1 MKEQSRSFKFL
12 GILIAC
18 VAYPSEECLVVVTQ
32 ILADVSVACITGN
45 GEEKGKR
52 PVFILYSNQLQ
63 VFIK

>member
-32 ILADVSVACITGN
+32 ILADVSIACTLVT
-45 GEEKGKR
+45 EKRKEKYQFLFCIR
-52 PVFILYSNQLQ
+52 ISYRCL
-63 VFIK
+63 